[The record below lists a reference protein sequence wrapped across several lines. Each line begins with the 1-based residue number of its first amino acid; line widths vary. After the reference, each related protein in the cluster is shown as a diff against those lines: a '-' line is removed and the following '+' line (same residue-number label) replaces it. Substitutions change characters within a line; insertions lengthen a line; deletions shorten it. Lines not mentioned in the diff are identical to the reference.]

1 MVTVSKDAEPFSV
14 DEIADMFDVDK
25 DSEPVKLITDF
36 WDHFMD
42 HVDKPEH
49 ERDND
54 DPVLSLL
61 KELLGNERDN
71 GSK

>member
-1 MVTVSKDAEPFSV
+1 
-14 DEIADMFDVDK
+14 MFGVDK

-61 KELLGNERDN
+61 KELLGNERD
-71 GSK
+71 GSKE